1 LVIQG
6 AWNFGTAPALT
17 LFRTSRS
24 MAKPDAIKLLPAP
37 LTQAFLPS
45 CLWFFLIANPAYGQQ
60 VAKAAAG
67 ADSVSATTASSLK
80 SAVVAA
86 EQTAEDKNKSP
97 HLLVATVP
105 RPEFANRRTL
115 EQNAGKHP
123 AKLLIR
129 STPSAAQVWVNG
141 MVVGTTPLL
150 LMVAPGEYR
159 TELRGQRMEYAERW
173 VDLLPDETRTV
184 TLPLSAR
191 YPTHATMH

>member
-1 LVIQG
+1 
-6 AWNFGTAPALT
+6 
-17 LFRTSRS
+17 
-24 MAKPDAIKLLPAP
+24 MAKPDPIKLLPAP
-37 LTQAFLPS
+37 LTFLLS

-60 VAKAAAG
+60 VPKAAAG
-67 ADSVSATTASSLK
+67 ADSVSATTANGLK
-80 SAVVAA
+80 SAVVAT

-105 RPEFANRRTL
+105 RPEFANRRAL

-129 STPSAAQVWVNG
+129 STPSAAQVWING

-159 TELRGQRMEYAERW
+159 TELRGPRMEYGERW